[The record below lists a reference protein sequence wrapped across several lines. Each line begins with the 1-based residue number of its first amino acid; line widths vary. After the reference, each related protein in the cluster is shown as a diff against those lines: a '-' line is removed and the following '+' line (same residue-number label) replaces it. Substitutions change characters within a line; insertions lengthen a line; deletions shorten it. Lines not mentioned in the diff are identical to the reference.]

1 MAEAWVKMRQ
11 TLAKDPRV
19 IRMATTLRRS
29 PEFQEW
35 AVGQSCDISVTQSVT
50 VCVTVASLLQVWSV
64 ARMQGKADGDDL
76 VLKHSTLDTIDELA
90 GVPGFGK
97 VMESVEWAQVEAES
111 LLRFPRCLPHM
122 LSPDERA
129 RELAAERKRIQRDK
143 ERDKSRDTSRPCPTN
158 VTPREQNNREEKIV
172 KGPSPSTISA
182 RPNGDCASV
191 MQWGKTRDD
200 ADLLNDSKID
210 ELFGTV
216 VACGFAHDTD
226 EDRQRFAALVFNL
239 RRQGSAKFGLL
250 TRILEGRVKSK
261 FAKSTDWK
269 IRATEADHDRA
280 RRALKALD
288 GLEEAS

>member
-1 MAEAWVKMRQ
+1 MAGDWLKVEEAMPDKPEVFDMAAR
-11 TLAKDPRV
+11 LDIDPDAV
-19 IRMATTLRRS
+19 AGKLIR
-29 PEFQEW
+29 
-35 AVGQSCDISVTQSVT
+35 
-50 VCVTVASLLQVWSV
+50 VWSW
-64 ARMQGKADGDDL
+64 ASRNCHGDG
-76 VLKHSTLDTIDELA
+76 VTKTSSKRAIDRA
-90 GVPGFGK
+90 ANVPGFADAM
-97 VMESVEWAQVEAES
+97 VSVGWLSEAGDE
-111 LLRFPRCLPHM
+111 LKFPNFDRHNSETAKERGLAFIRKQKQRGEKPTSSRTRHADVTQ
-122 LSPDERA
+122 LSRSN
-129 RELAAERKRIQRDK
+129 RDK
-143 ERDKSRDTSRPCPTN
+143 NGTIETKTKT
-158 VTPREQNNREEKIV
+158 EKKDCIS
-172 KGPSPSTISA
+172 PSPSTISA